1 MTQYNILNVKLSNH
15 QLNKLKSRIKS
26 GTEGTLN
33 LSSNVTGDLHIE
45 TDFPHKP
52 LSTKTQV
59 LRLSKAFAN
68 NSSANIN
75 LSKTQRLY
83 NQEYMSSIS
92 KNIYINKLE
101 DIVNKYNNTYHSTK
115 KMKSVDI
122 KSSSSIRSDKNNNK
136 EDPKSKVGDHVR
148 ISKIG
153 RK

>member
-83 NQEYMSSIS
+83 NQDMISRS

-122 KSSSSIRSDKNNNK
+122 KSTSSIRSDKNNNK